1 MILEVWF
8 YFYLVKKNIIE
19 QSPCDKIFYE
29 KKIVRLCDTCTQKM
43 ENGIYMVRFM
53 DYLRKA
59 IVKEQPIKIQQLYV
73 LDPLL
78 SVLPDTKTDNE
89 GNWFL
94 IFQEFK
100 KFGIR
105 VEKTTKTKLV

>member
-1 MILEVWF
+1 
-8 YFYLVKKNIIE
+8 
-19 QSPCDKIFYE
+19 
-29 KKIVRLCDTCTQKM
+29 M
-43 ENGIYMVRFM
+43 ENGVYMVRFM

-59 IVKEQPIKIQQLYV
+59 IVKDQPIKIQQLYV

-94 IFQEFK
+94 IF
-100 KFGIR
+100 
-105 VEKTTKTKLV
+105 